1 MWGFTRLQQRA
12 ILFLLVTFTAGC
24 AVLMYRR
31 LQQPPPAAPA
41 IVTQFESLARKS
53 DGDKVEGRAAAG
65 IPSKPERVSP
75 KRIDINRASAVELT
89 ALPGIGAVMAKR
101 IVDYRERHGKF
112 RRFEDLN
119 QVHGL
124 GRRRL
129 AALKEWVVIE

>member
-31 LQQPPPAAPA
+31 LQRPPPAAPA
-41 IVTQFESLARKS
+41 IVAQFERLARKS
-53 DGDKVEGRAAAG
+53 GGDKVEDRAAASF
-65 IPSKPERVSP
+65 PSKPERVRP
-75 KRIDINRASAVELT
+75 KRVDINHASAVELT
-89 ALPGIGAVMAKR
+89 ALPGIGTVMAQR

-112 RRFEDLN
+112 RRLEDLN
-119 QVHGL
+119 RVRGL
-124 GRRRL
+124 GKRKL